1 MDAELQP
8 LLQCPRCRGQLAFRA
23 QTSECRSC
31 QTEFPE
37 LGGIPCLMPE
47 PSRSVADWRRE
58 SQRLNELLERSV
70 DTMEEQLKRPDL
82 LPRTRERVKLLQKG
96 HRDNGERVAALL
108 REAGLAPDSRAKASD
123 KAFALMEYYDQI
135 LRDWAWDREG
145 QTENQLSFDRLVDSL
160 GGDHKL
166 GKVLV
171 LGAGP
176 CRLAYDLHQ
185 RLAPALTVALDIN
198 PVLLLVGR
206 KAMFEGGLKLY
217 EFPPDPRGWDS
228 YSVEHELRAEGGPP
242 AHFFPVLA
250 DAFSPPFRPGQF
262 DTVVTPWFI
271 DIVPVDV
278 RETLAVIHG
287 LLAPGGRWVNYG
299 PLSYQVDRPHN
310 LRYSH
315 EELYELMPLA
325 GFQLVGE
332 PAVTRIDF
340 MQSRAAARGKVVDV
354 INFSARR
361 TDPGTAPAPG
371 GQPPALADAAPPAHP
386 PVRRAGRV
394 QAGPPDAGLPGGDHR
409 WAANAAGPG
418 PENDRRARRQ
428 ARRGA
433 DRRPRHVRA
442 DPRRGEEVGAS
453 GARGVIPGVVV
464 RQHGGRARKTPD
476 NKENDHD
483 HADRPDPDR
492 RFAFRPTAARPGQ
505 PSGRNRV
512 RMRVRRRLRLP
523 ARLLLDPTR
532 ACPK

>member
-8 LLQCPRCRGQLAFRA
+8 LLQCPRCRGKLAFRG

-37 LGGIPCLMPE
+37 LGGIACLMPE
-47 PSRSVADWRRE
+47 PSRSIADWRRE

-70 DTMEEQLKRPDL
+70 DSMEEQLKRPDL

-123 KAFALMEYYDQI
+123 KSFALMEYYDQI

-198 PVLLLVGR
+198 PLLLLVGR

-299 PLSYQVDRPHN
+299 PLSYQAERPHN

-361 TDPGTAPAPG
+361 TDPGTAPAPAG
-371 GQPPALADAAPPAHP
+371 SPPPWLMLPHLPIPRFAGLDGYKPDHPMLVYLVGAIDGQRTLQDLARKMIDEHGARPDAALT
-386 PVRRAGRV
+386 G
-394 QAGPPDAGLPGGDHR
+394 
-409 WAANAAGPG
+409 
-418 PENDRRARRQ
+418 
-428 ARRGA
+428 
-433 DRRPRHVRA
+433 VRA
-442 DPRRGEEVGAS
+442 MFGL
-453 GARGVIPGVVV
+453 I
-464 RQHGGRARKTPD
+464 
-476 NKENDHD
+476 
-483 HADRPDPDR
+483 
-492 RFAFRPTAARPGQ
+492 
-505 PSGRNRV
+505 
-512 RMRVRRRLRLP
+512 
-523 ARLLLDPTR
+523 LD
-532 ACPK
+532 AVKK